1 MSLRLPVP
9 PIPSQ
14 CMLGGFLID
23 GKRPAFISHCR
34 PGNTI
39 KKHMHNLCLSA
50 QGGKI
55 QQFEAVA
62 GLEPS
67 ANGIGTVHS
76 VAVTRRLIH
85 GGGYLTDWTRK
96 LLSLS
101 GDARHSAWA
110 AASHLDSAGSRTRLI
125 NTPCT
130 RATMSAIWRC
140 RERVLDLTYINIRL
154 PDKG

>member
-1 MSLRLPVP
+1 MMEKDLR
-9 PIPSQ
+9 S
-14 CMLGGFLID
+14 FLTVALAI
-23 GKRPAFISHCR
+23 RLITRCITCAV
-34 PGNTI
+34 
-39 KKHMHNLCLSA
+39 LCKE
-50 QGGKI
+50 GKI
-55 QQFEAVA
+55 LQFEAVA
-62 GLEPS
+62 RFEPS

-101 GDARHSAWA
+101 GDARQSAWA

-140 RERVLDLTYINIRL
+140 RERVLHLTYINIRL
-154 PDKG
+154 PVKG